1 MKLHIDPPNAFN
13 SLYIKRV
20 QEIFYFMT
28 NYSQS
33 ANPNATNSEL
43 DAKKIVKNV
52 ESSMLMSLH
61 FGRHFWLD
69 DDNNMMSC
77 PTFDD
82 GQPDILNEDY
92 VSEWDD
98 ISTTDLD
105 KLFYIHRSLVLD
117 SVNTEVHS

>member
-1 MKLHIDPPNAFN
+1 
-13 SLYIKRV
+13 
-20 QEIFYFMT
+20 
-28 NYSQS
+28 
-33 ANPNATNSEL
+33 
-43 DAKKIVKNV
+43 
-52 ESSMLMSLH
+52 MLMSLH

-77 PTFDD
+77 PTFVD

-105 KLFYIHRSLVLD
+105 KLLYIHRSLVLD
-117 SVNTEVHS
+117 SVTTEVYS

>member
-1 MKLHIDPPNAFN
+1 
-13 SLYIKRV
+13 
-20 QEIFYFMT
+20 
-28 NYSQS
+28 
-33 ANPNATNSEL
+33 
-43 DAKKIVKNV
+43 
-52 ESSMLMSLH
+52 MLMSLH

-77 PTFDD
+77 PTFVD

-92 VSEWDD
+92 VCEWQE

-117 SVNTEVHS
+117 SVTTEVHS

>member
-1 MKLHIDPPNAFN
+1 
-13 SLYIKRV
+13 
-20 QEIFYFMT
+20 
-28 NYSQS
+28 
-33 ANPNATNSEL
+33 
-43 DAKKIVKNV
+43 
-52 ESSMLMSLH
+52 MLMSLH

-105 KLFYIHRSLVLD
+105 KLLYIHRSLVLD
-117 SVNTEVHS
+117 SVTTEVYS